1 MVHMEQHT
9 LSLSG
14 LGRQFGSTR
23 AVDAVNLDIAPGQF
37 VGVIGRSGAGKSTL
51 LRLINR
57 LVVHYLTSPKPTAT
71 PRWSQLLLAKPSRV
85 PT

>member
-1 MVHMEQHT
+1 MEQNI

-14 LGRQFGSTR
+14 LGRSFGATR
-23 AVDAVNLDIAPGQF
+23 AVDNVTLSIAPGQF

-57 LVVHYLTSPKPTAT
+57 LID
-71 PRWSQLLLAKPSRV
+71 PSEGTIHFGRSSRLSASFGL
-85 PT
+85 